1 MALDA
6 QQVEALQNQTP
17 TDWTRFDQQLQE
29 RSNWDANR
37 FAFDSK
43 LYVRFYMKPRLNAEK
58 SAEANRA
65 IYEDTVYV
73 EIMAPG
79 EKNSI
84 IQRPAWEQ
92 DFVRFAEH
100 YKQFQAGVAEQE
112 VGTPLKALP
121 FLSESQIEEL
131 AYFKVRTVE
140 KLANLSDAVMQNFM
154 GARELSQKAQR
165 FLAAINSNE
174 AIAAENRTLKAR
186 LDALEKLL
194 EQRTEPAPAAQGED
208 ILT

>member
-6 QQVEALQNQTP
+6 QQVAQLQNSTP
-17 TDWTRFDQQLQE
+17 TDWSQFDQQLQKQ
-29 RSNWDANR
+29 SDWNANR
-37 FAFDSK
+37 NALDDK
-43 LYVRFYMKPRLNAEK
+43 LYVRFFTKPKLNSEK

-65 IYEDTVYV
+65 IYEDTVYI

-84 IQRPAWEQ
+84 IQRPASEY
-92 DFVRFAEH
+92 DCSRFANH
-100 YKQFQAGVAEQE
+100 YALFKAGVAEQE

-131 AYFKVRTVE
+131 AYFKIRTVE

-154 GARELSQKAQR
+154 GARELQQKAQK
-165 FLAAINSNE
+165 FLQALTSGDALLAQNQQLQSRIE
-174 AIAAENRTLKAR
+174 
-186 LDALEKLL
+186 ALEKLL
-194 EQRTEPAPAAQGED
+194 DKRTAPAGED
-208 ILT
+208 ILS